1 MRTCQLE
8 ITQLSN
14 FGERLKEERE
24 RKGMTQD
31 AFGAVG
37 GVRKQAQ
44 LKYEKA
50 ERKPDVEYFEALS
63 KIGVDVQYVV
73 TGQRSGAALS
83 QELADLIRLYQS
95 ASIEVKAAAIRVL
108 SGGAASGSTVS
119 VHAPHGHASA
129 GDMVFGGKIIKK

>member
-1 MRTCQLE
+1 MRTRQQE
-8 ITQLSN
+8 ITQLGN

-37 GVRKQAQ
+37 GVRKQSQ

-73 TGQRSGAALS
+73 TGQRSEAALS
-83 QELADLIRLYQS
+83 PELSDLIALYQK
-95 ASIEVKAAAIRVL
+95 APLAVKAAVL
-108 SGGAASGSTVS
+108 RAL
-119 VHAPHGHASA
+119 A
-129 GDMVFGGKIIKK
+129 GDAQDSVGVNVRGSNNQIAGRDFNGSK

>member
-1 MRTCQLE
+1 MRTCQQE
-8 ITQLSN
+8 ITQLGN

-24 RKGMTQD
+24 RKGMSQD

-73 TGQRSGAALS
+73 TGQRSEAALS
-83 QELADLIRLYQS
+83 PELSGLIALYQK
-95 ASIEVKAAAIRVL
+95 APLAVKAAVLRAL
-108 SGGAASGSTVS
+108 SGDVSESVGVNVRGSNNQI
-119 VHAPHGHASA
+119 A
-129 GDMVFGGKIIKK
+129 GRDFNGSK